1 MVSRGYKMKFEFDD
15 ELYAK
20 YEAWCKENHLDGYH
34 GAIGGSHHFEVT
46 PTSIGVFVDAV
57 ATVPLWDEA
66 GNISYD
72 EKGQMRTKVVRLTLW
87 EP

>member
-1 MVSRGYKMKFEFDD
+1 MVGRKYKMTFEFDD

-46 PTSIGVFVDAV
+46 PTSIGEFVDAV
-57 ATVPLWDEA
+57 GRRVILDED
-66 GNISYD
+66 GEPSYD
-72 EKGQMRTKVVRLTLW
+72 SDGKIKTKEVRLTLW

>member
-1 MVSRGYKMKFEFDD
+1 MVGRKYKMTFEFDD

-46 PTSIGVFVDAV
+46 PTSIGEFVDAV
-57 ATVPLWDEA
+57 GRRVILDEN
-66 GNISYD
+66 GEPSYGPD
-72 EKGQMRTKVVRLTLW
+72 GKIKTKEVRLTLW